1 MNRRSDQ
8 IFNEQNKNE
17 SAEQSDDF
25 TASCKPLS
33 ELLDSVRNI
42 EGFPLGKDE
51 DILSL
56 SDPPY
61 YTACPNP
68 YINEFIERY
77 GKPYDETTDTYERT
91 PFVSDVSEGKND
103 PIYNAHS
110 YHTKVPHKAIIPF
123 IEHYTKPGDIVF
135 DGFCGTGMTGVAA
148 QLTGRKAI
156 LCDLSPAATFI
167 AYNYNTPVD
176 VKAFEKEAKRILD
189 EVEKECGWMYETVHT
204 DGKTRGKINY
214 IVWSDVFKCPYCN
227 NEYIFWDVAVNK
239 KEGTVLDDY
248 ACPHCNAVIGKRES
262 ERAVIT
268 LFDTAINQEV
278 TQVKQV
284 PVLVNYSTG
293 RGRFEKT
300 PSKEDLDLV
309 KRIEESTTP
318 HWFPTNPM
326 MCKGERWGDTW
337 RAGVHFGITHVH
349 HFYTK
354 RNLLVL
360 AELRSRCTSHQTLLW
375 FNSQLINISKLNRY
389 RPGVSFPYNPLSGTL
404 YIGSQVSESNVFVAY
419 ENKLKKLIQAFK
431 DVSENSLIFISS
443 SEDSSIVSASID
455 YIFTDPPFGSNL
467 MYSELNF
474 LWEAWLKVLTNNRSE
489 AIINETQHKDLNEYK
504 RLMTECFK
512 EMYRILKPNRWIT
525 VVFHNSKAAV
535 WNAIQDSL
543 VKAGFVVAQVTIL
556 DKKVKTFKQV
566 TAAGAVKNDLVINAY
581 KPKKHFEEYFLKRAG
596 EGLERDFVEEHLKH
610 LPVEPNLERT
620 EQMLFSKMLA
630 HYLKHGFE
638 IRLNAKQFY
647 TLLRDNFKLIEGYW
661 FTDKQVLKYEEWKKK
676 QGISKI
682 KEIKSGYEVLFI
694 NDEKS
699 AIIWLYNFLETP
711 QSYSDIYTSY
721 SKATSSIEDKIPE
734 LKDLLSNNF
743 IFEDKVYRRPK
754 TEKEQEAIEEQ
765 REKDLN
771 KAFEQILLEAKTSG
785 KKLKE
790 IRKEAISYGFTK
802 AYQQMRFEDIVTVAK
817 KLDRKILEENSE
829 INDFVE
835 IAQLKLGVEV

>member
-1 MNRRSDQ
+1 MDGKSESIFSEHDMNEE
-8 IFNEQNKNE
+8 IEQKDGF
-17 SAEQSDDF
+17 A
-25 TASCKPLS
+25 ASCKPLS
-33 ELLDSVRNI
+33 ELLDSVRDI

-51 DILSL
+51 DILAL

-68 YINEFIERY
+68 YINAFIETY
-77 GKPYDETTDTYERT
+77 GKPYDEATDTYERT
-91 PFVSDVSEGKND
+91 PFVSDISEGKND

-123 IEHYTKPGDIVF
+123 IEHYTEPGDIVF

-189 EVEKECGWMYETVHT
+189 EVEKECGWMYETKHS
-204 DGKTRGKINY
+204 DGRRGRINY
-214 IVWSDVFKCPYCN
+214 TVWSDVFICPYCK
-227 NEYIFWDVAVNK
+227 NEYVFWEVAVNK
-239 KEGTVLDDY
+239 KEGSVKDHY
-248 ACPHCNAVIGKRES
+248 QCPHCRATITKRES
-262 ERAVIT
+262 KRARIGF
-268 LFDTAINQEV
+268 FDTAINQQV
-278 TQVKQV
+278 TQAKQV
-284 PVLVNYSTG
+284 PVLINYSIG
-293 RGRFEKT
+293 KKRFEKV
-300 PSKEDLDLV
+300 PDNEDLALI
-309 KRIEESTTP
+309 KRIEQSTIP
-318 HWFPTNPM
+318 YWFPTNRMP
-326 MCKGERWGDTW
+326 EGDES
-337 RAGVHFGITHVH
+337 RRNDKMGITHVH

-354 RNLLVL
+354 QTLWVL
-360 AELRSRCTSHQTLLW
+360 AAILSRAIGKRVRIAHQAINATLCSRLV
-375 FNSQLINISKLNRY
+375 RY
-389 RPGVSFPYNPLSGTL
+389 NMGKRGNGSLSGTL
-404 YIGSQVSESNVFVAY
+404 YISSMNADTSPLWVFSGKISDFANAFEARHNNFVSTQSTSFV
-419 ENKLKKLIQAFK
+419 KTK
-431 DVSENSLIFISS
+431 DNTL
-443 SEDSSIVSASID
+443 D
-455 YIFTDPPFGSNL
+455 YIFTDPPFGDNL

-474 LWEAWLKVLTNNRSE
+474 LWEAWLRVFTNNGPE
-489 AIINETQHKDLNEYK
+489 AIINDTQGKDLHGYK
-504 RLMTECFK
+504 ELMTNCFK

-525 VVFHNSKAAV
+525 VVFHNSKASV
-535 WNAIQDSL
+535 WNAIQDAL
-543 VKAGFVVAQVTIL
+543 AKAGFIIAQVTVL
-556 DKKVKTFKQV
+556 DKKQGSFKQL
-566 TAAGAVKNDLVINAY
+566 TSAGAVKNDLVINAY
-581 KPKKHFEEYFLKRAG
+581 KPKKRFEEYFLKRAG
-596 EGLERDFVEEHLKH
+596 EGLERDFVEEHLNH
-610 LPVEPNLERT
+610 LPVEPNIERT

-630 HYLKHGFE
+630 HYVKHGFE

-676 QGISKI
+676 QGLSKI

-699 AIIWLYNFLETP
+699 ALIWLYNFLETP
-711 QSYSDIYTSY
+711 KTYSDIYTSY
-721 SKATSSIEDKIPE
+721 SKATSNIEDKIPE

-754 TEKEQEAIEEQ
+754 TEKEQEAVEEQ

-785 KKLKE
+785 KKLRE
-790 IRKEAISYGFTK
+790 VRKEAISYGFTK
-802 AYQQMRFEDIVTVAK
+802 AYQQMRFEDIVAVAK

-835 IAQLKLGVEV
+835 IALLKLGVEA